1 MRFVGMISVSGG
13 YIFARARVLMIVEL
27 SGFSSMR
34 LNVLLIEC
42 RDVELL
48 VQNKKYLKKYFVA

>member
-1 MRFVGMISVSGG
+1 MISVSGG
-13 YIFARARVLMIVEL
+13 YIFAPAREPMIVEL